1 MKKLYL
7 LCSIVLGCT
16 AVQAQVKKG
25 DIVLGGN
32 LGYNHSSS
40 KEDNSGITTS
50 SGNNLGI
57 NPSFGKVIKDN
68 LVLGFDVNYTHG
80 SATYNGG
87 STTTGT
93 GGGGSIFL
101 RKYKPLGNGFYLFGQ
116 SSLTGN
122 YTHNAQV
129 NPTTSGGQI
138 DSQSG
143 DVTSFALQFFPGIAY
158 AVSPKWQLEAG
169 LPNFFSI
176 TYSHDRQKEYF
187 TGGVGTPVLTSE
199 TNNNFSIASSLTGSN
214 TITVGVRYF
223 IGN

>member
-1 MKKLYL
+1 MKKLYF
-7 LCSIVLGCT
+7 LCAVVLGCT

-50 SGNNLGI
+50 SGNNLAI

-80 SATYNGG
+80 SATYTGNN
-87 STTTGT
+87 TTTGN
-93 GGGGSIFL
+93 GGGGGVFL

-129 NPTTSGGQI
+129 NPSVGQGQI
-138 DSQSG
+138 QNETG

-158 AVSPKWQLEAG
+158 ALSPKWQLEAG
-169 LPNFFSI
+169 LPSFFSI
-176 TYSHDRQKEYF
+176 TYSHAREKELF
-187 TGGVGTPVLTSE
+187 TGGVGIPTLTSE
-199 TNNNFSIASSLTGSN
+199 TNNNFSITSSLTGSN
-214 TITVGVRYF
+214 TLTVGVRYF